1 MRNEDTRSMTTYTK
15 FKEYIWLVNTIYQA
29 KEITLSEINEK
40 WLQTEMSEGVPL
52 SRTTFHRHRIAIEE
66 MFGLF
71 IECDKKNGNRYY
83 IGNAH
88 VLNED
93 SIQNWI
99 LSTLSVGNL
108 VGESQSLNHRILLEN
123 VPSGGENLQIVIKAM
138 KENRMISLTYR
149 RYGSDTEGKYELAP
163 YCVKMFHQRW
173 YLLASFESGLKS
185 IYAFDRI
192 VDIEVLNQKFKV
204 GETFDAADY
213 FSDSYG
219 IVVDESVKPERI
231 VLRAYG
237 YEPHY
242 LRDLPLHHSQREINT
257 TEDYADFELRLRP
270 TAEFK
275 GQLMSRGQWIEV
287 LEPQSLADEIIEWH
301 QNAINRYKK

>member
-29 KEITLSEINEK
+29 REITLSEINEK

-71 IECDKKNGNRYY
+71 VECDKKNGNRYY

-108 VGESQSLNHRILLEN
+108 VDESQSLNHRILLEN
-123 VPSGGENLQIVIKAM
+123 VPSGEENLQIVIKA
-138 KENRMISLTYR
+138 
-149 RYGSDTEGKYELAP
+149 
-163 YCVKMFHQRW
+163 
-173 YLLASFESGLKS
+173 
-185 IYAFDRI
+185 
-192 VDIEVLNQKFKV
+192 
-204 GETFDAADY
+204 
-213 FSDSYG
+213 
-219 IVVDESVKPERI
+219 
-231 VLRAYG
+231 
-237 YEPHY
+237 
-242 LRDLPLHHSQREINT
+242 
-257 TEDYADFELRLRP
+257 
-270 TAEFK
+270 
-275 GQLMSRGQWIEV
+275 IEV
-287 LEPQSLADEIIEWH
+287 LEPQSLADELIKRH
-301 QNAINRYKK
+301 QNAINRYKKADECLEE